1 MSAILF
7 DMDGTLV
14 DSEPLWLEAER
25 EVMESVGSSWSAQD
39 QLSCLG
45 GPRERTE
52 KIMQEKS
59 NNVKPYGFFGDQLD
73 ILMLKKLEKQLQIV
87 PNAIDLINQ
96 CRSFGL
102 KIALVTASGGTLMR
116 TVLTHFPADFFDITI
131 SADDVSKSKPDPE
144 PYLLAA
150 DRLNVRIEDCLVVE
164 DSITGVTSGLNSG
177 AEVIGIPHLV
187 AMPEHQNLRIV
198 KSLAELSVSKL
209 TDWYPFLNKVKGINH
224 G

>member
-52 KIMQEKS
+52 RIMQEKS

-87 PNAIDLINQ
+87 PNAIHLINE
-96 CRSFGL
+96 CRAFGL

-116 TVLTHFPADFFDITI
+116 TVLTHFPANFFDITI

-177 AEVIGIPHLV
+177 AQVIGIPHLV
-187 AMPEHQNLRIV
+187 AMPEHQNLRIIE
-198 KSLAELSVSKL
+198 SLAELSVSKL

>member
-73 ILMLKKLEKQLQIV
+73 ILMLTKLEKQLQIV
-87 PNAIDLINQ
+87 PNAIDLINE

-116 TVLTHFPADFFDITI
+116 TVLTHFPVDFFDITI
-131 SADDVSKSKPDPE
+131 SADDVAKSKPNPE

-150 DRLNVRIEDCLVVE
+150 DKLSVKIEECLVVE
-164 DSITGVTSGLNSG
+164 DSITGVTAGLNSG
-177 AEVIGIPHLV
+177 AQVIGIPHLV
-187 AMPEHQNLRIV
+187 SIPDHQNLRIV
-198 KSLAELSVSKL
+198 KSLAELSLTKL
-209 TDWYPFLNKVKGINH
+209 IHWYPFLNKVQRINH
-224 G
+224 A

>member
-116 TVLTHFPADFFDITI
+116 TVLIHFPDDYFDITI
-131 SADDVSKSKPDPE
+131 SADDVAKSKPDPE

-177 AEVIGIPHLV
+177 AQVIGIPHLV
-187 AMPEHQNLRIV
+187 SMPEHQNLRIV

-209 TDWYPFLNKVKGINH
+209 INWYPFLNKVKGINH

>member
-52 KIMQEKS
+52 EIMQEKS
-59 NNVKPYGFFGDQLD
+59 NYVKPYGFFGDQLN
-73 ILMLKKLEKQLQIV
+73 ILMLKKLENQLQIV
-87 PNAIDLINQ
+87 PNAIDLIND
-96 CRSFGL
+96 CRAFGL

-116 TVLTHFPADFFDITI
+116 TVLTHFPADFFDTTI
-131 SADDVSKSKPDPE
+131 SADDVAKSKPDPE

-164 DSITGVTSGLNSG
+164 DSITGVTSALNSG
-177 AEVIGIPHLV
+177 AQVIGIPHLV
-187 AMPEHQNLRIV
+187 AMPEHQNLRIIE
-198 KSLAELSVSKL
+198 SLAELSVSKL
-209 TDWYPFLNKVKGINH
+209 TNWYPFLNKVKGINH